1 VRIQS
6 KIGLC
11 PTLVKRMASAQAES
25 TGIKAAAPDG
35 YADGMPLPSESPL
48 RVAITADPEIPV
60 PPRLYGG
67 IERIVDMLVR
77 GLMQRGHDVTLFANP
92 ESQVVCQLLPYGGA
106 RSQNRIDT
114 VANMWHVSRAI
125 QRGQFDVVHS
135 FARLAYLTPL
145 LPLRIPKIMS
155 YQRAV
160 SPRSVRLGNLLS
172 RGTLSFTACA
182 AHLVRRWQSDRNFH
196 VVYNGVPLETYQCAP
211 RVEPDAPLV
220 YLGRVEEI
228 KGVHL
233 AIEVSKKSRRRLIIA
248 GNIPEAEH
256 HRRYFAEQIEPHIDG
271 KTVEYVGPVDD
282 AAKNRMLG
290 RSAAM
295 LMPLMWEEPF
305 GIVMA
310 EALACGTPVIGLRRG
325 SLPEIVQEGINGFVC
340 DSVDEMASA
349 VCRIPEIDRC
359 ECRRIAED
367 KFSDR
372 VIVDCYERL
381 YRELI
386 WS

>member
-1 VRIQS
+1 MRLRSQLS
-6 KIGLC
+6 
-11 PTLVKRMASAQAES
+11 
-25 TGIKAAAPDG
+25 
-35 YADGMPLPSESPL
+35 L

-77 GLMQRGHDVTLFANP
+77 GLTQRGHEVTLFANP
-92 ESQVVCQLLPYGGA
+92 ESQVSCRFLPYPGL
-106 RSQNRIDT
+106 RSQNTTDT
-114 VANMWHVSRAI
+114 VANMWHVLNAVR
-125 QRGQFDVVHS
+125 RGHFDLVHS
-135 FARLAYLTPL
+135 FGRLAYLTPL

-155 YQRAV
+155 YQRAI

-172 RGTLSFTACA
+172 HGTLSFTACA
-182 AHLVRRWQSDRNFH
+182 AHLIRRWRSDSNFH
-196 VVYNGVPLETYQCAP
+196 VVYNGVPLETYECIA
-211 RVEPDAPLV
+211 RTEPDAPLI

-233 AIEVSKKSRRRLIIA
+233 AIEVAQKSGRRLIIA
-248 GNIPEAEH
+248 GNVPQAEH
-256 HRRYFAEQIEPHIDG
+256 HQRYFAEQIQPHVDG
-271 KTVEYVGPVDD
+271 ESVEYVGPVDD
-282 AAKNRMLG
+282 ATKNRMLG
-290 RSAAM
+290 RSVAM

-325 SLPEIVQEGINGFVC
+325 SVPEIIQEGVNGFVC
-340 DSVDEMASA
+340 DAIDQMVTA
-349 VCRIPEIDRC
+349 VGRIAEIDRC

-372 VIVDCYERL
+372 VIVDGYERL
-381 YRELI
+381 YRELAR
-386 WS
+386 S

>member
-1 VRIQS
+1 
-6 KIGLC
+6 
-11 PTLVKRMASAQAES
+11 MASAQAES
-25 TGIKAAAPDG
+25 PGTEAAASNG
-35 YADGMPLPSESPL
+35 YAEGMPLPSQPSL
-48 RVAITADPEIPV
+48 RVAITVDPEIPV

-92 ESQVVCQLLPYGGA
+92 ESQVSCRLLSYPGS
-106 RSQNRIDT
+106 RSPNGIDT
-114 VANMWHVSRAI
+114 LANMWHVSRAI
-125 QRGQFDVVHS
+125 QRGQFDLVHS

-145 LPLRIPKIMS
+145 LPRRIPKIMS
-155 YQRAV
+155 YQRGV
-160 SPRSVRLGNLLS
+160 SSRSVRLGNLLS

-182 AHLVRRWQSDRNFH
+182 SHLIRRWQSDSHFH
-196 VVYNGVPLETYQCAP
+196 VVYNGVPLETYECTE

-233 AIEVSKKSRRRLIIA
+233 AIEVAKKSKRRLIIA
-248 GNIPEAEH
+248 GNVPQAEH
-256 HRRYFAEQIEPHIDG
+256 HRRYFAEQIQPHVDG
-271 KTVEYVGPVDD
+271 KTVEYVGAVDD
-282 AAKNRMLG
+282 EQKNRLLG

-295 LMPLMWEEPF
+295 LMPLQWEEPF

-325 SLPEIVQEGINGFVC
+325 SLPEIVQQGVNGFVC
-340 DSVDEMASA
+340 DSVDEMASG
-349 VCRIPEIDRC
+349 VGRIAEIDRR

-367 KFSDR
+367 KFGDR

-381 YRELI
+381 YRELVPT
-386 WS
+386 S